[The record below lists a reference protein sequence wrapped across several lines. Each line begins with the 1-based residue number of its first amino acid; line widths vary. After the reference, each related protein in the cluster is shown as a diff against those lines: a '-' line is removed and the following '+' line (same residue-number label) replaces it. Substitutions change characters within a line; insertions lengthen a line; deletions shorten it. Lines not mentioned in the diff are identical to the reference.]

1 MKILDGRELAS
12 YIKNR
17 QLREVATLRINYK
30 KIPKLA
36 IIQIKDDPVINT
48 YVRLKKQYGSDI
60 GIEVESFHLKQ
71 SAAIATINKLNT
83 DNSVDGIIV
92 QLPIDN
98 IEQIDEILNAVD
110 ANKDVDALATKSQF
124 DPATP
129 TAILWLLAGYNI
141 DLRGKNILIIGNGK
155 LVGKPLSEMLIKSG
169 QKVTVADS
177 KTKNLKDLALESNII
192 ITATGSPAILR
203 SDMISH
209 GSVIVDAGVATDKGK
224 SVGDLDESV
233 YLRDDLTITPARGGV
248 GPLTICSLFS
258 NVIKSA
264 QNSINQKISDKL

>member
-17 QLREVATLRINYK
+17 QLREVTTLRINYK

-36 IIQIKDDPVINT
+36 IVQIKDDPVINT
-48 YVRLKKQYGSDI
+48 YVRLKKQYGDDI
-60 GIEVESFHLKQ
+60 GIEVESFHPKQ
-71 SAAIATINKLNT
+71 SDAIATINKLNM
-83 DNSVDGIIV
+83 DDSVDGIIV
-92 QLPIDN
+92 QLPIEN
-98 IEQIDEILNAVD
+98 VGQTDEILNTVNAD
-110 ANKDVDALATKSQF
+110 KDVDALSDKSQF

-141 DLRGKNILIIGNGK
+141 ELNGKNILIIGNGK
-155 LVGKPLSEMLIKSG
+155 LVGRPLSEMLAKSG
-169 QKVTVADS
+169 QKVTVADR
-177 KTKNLKDLALESNII
+177 KTKNLKDLSLNSNII
-192 ITATGSPAILR
+192 ITATGSPAILS
-203 SDMISH
+203 SDMIAP

-233 YLRDDLTITPARGGV
+233 YLRDDLIVTPTRGGV

-264 QNSINQKISDKL
+264 QNSIDDKILNKL